1 MTQIPELAKI
11 AAAITWLEHEKQA
24 GRRQAVLAVGEGL
37 WDLVSRG
44 MKATSKAT
52 SKAVDAGLSAGKK
65 GLQGAGY
72 VGKKGLQGAGY
83 AGKKGLQG
91 AGWAARQ
98 PIELAKDVSKA
109 VPQTVSAV
117 TSPILSPKKTVNYYR
132 NAGNGGFL
140 RNLLRDTAGTDPA
153 KKTSVL
159 GDLGR
164 TFWNPRIPT
173 MRPFRAGRGVGKG
186 QGLSRIGSAYWL
198 GGAAAG
204 GVSAADRFVANQ
216 PITADPGI
224 DRLVPDAVRNN
235 YNRSLYYR
243 QVPRIAWSGITGQ
256 NQVDQDLV
264 RGLLRNVGR
273 NAGGGVLNQA
283 KGLVSAVPT
292 SGKQAIKNQTVGR
305 LASLVDEVKS
315 QPLMQTLGNS
325 ASLDSLNTD
334 ELRKSKTFGG
344 IKELLNILD
353 PKTRTGRSEL
363 TSNAAKLTGRRAASQ
378 GRRAASQLTENL
390 TDEELQ
396 NLERVIE
403 QLKDK
408 GPYLTAATAANALR

>member
-1 MTQIPELAKI
+1 MVQIPELAKR

-24 GRRQAVLAVGEGL
+24 GRLTATLAAGRGL

-52 SKAVDAGLSAGKK
+52 GKAVDAGLSA
-65 GLQGAGY
+65 
-72 VGKKGLQGAGY
+72 GKKGLQGAGY

-91 AGWAARQ
+91 AGWAAKQ
-98 PIELAKDVSKA
+98 PIELARDVSKA
-109 VPQTVSAV
+109 VPQGLGAV
-117 TSPILSPKKTVNYYR
+117 TSPILSPKKAVNYYR

-164 TFWNPRIPT
+164 TFWDPKIPT
-173 MRPFRAGRGVGKG
+173 MRPFRAGLGVGKG
-186 QGLSRIGSAYWL
+186 QGLGRIGTAYWL

-204 GVSAADRFVANQ
+204 GAAAADRFVANQ
-216 PITADPGI
+216 PITSDSGI

-235 YNRSLYYR
+235 YNRNLYYR

-264 RGLLRNVGR
+264 LGLLRNAGR
-273 NAGGGVLNQA
+273 NAGGGALELA
-283 KGLVSAVPT
+283 KGLVRAVPS
-292 SGKQAIKNQTVGR
+292 SGKQAVKNQTVGR

-315 QPLMQTLGNS
+315 QPLMQTLRNS
-325 ASLDSLNTD
+325 ASLNSLNTD
-334 ELRKSKTFGG
+334 ELRKSNTFGG
-344 IKELLNILD
+344 MKELLNILD
-353 PKTRTGRSEL
+353 PKTRTGRAEL
-363 TSNAAKLTGRRAASQ
+363 ASDAADLAGRRAADLTV
-378 GRRAASQLTENL
+378 RRAASQLTENL

-408 GPYLTAATAANALR
+408 GPYLAAAIAANALR